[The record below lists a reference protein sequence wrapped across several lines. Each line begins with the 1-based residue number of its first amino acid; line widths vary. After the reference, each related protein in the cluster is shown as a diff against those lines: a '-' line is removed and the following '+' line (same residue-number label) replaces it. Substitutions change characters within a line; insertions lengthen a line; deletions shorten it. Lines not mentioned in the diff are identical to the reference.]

1 MPLSPKR
8 VIHRKVQRGRIHGN
22 ATRGNELDFGDV
34 ALVAMEPFW
43 LTNRQLEAA
52 RVALN
57 RYMNRRGQVWI
68 RIFPDKPYTKKP
80 ADTRMGKGKGS
91 PEYGVTVIKPGQI
104 IFEVGGVD
112 RAIAE
117 GAMTLAGSKLPIK
130 TKIAYSNDVQ

>member
-91 PEYGVTVIKPGQI
+91 PEYWVSVIKPGQI